1 MKPSYYAII
10 PAEVRYSKLKPNA
23 KLLYGEITALSSKEG
38 YCFATNNY
46 FAKLY
51 DVTKNTISLWVSQLN
66 KEGFITVELIKKGE
80 QITERRLGII
90 KIDDRSIIKID
101 DLSTTRINI
110 TNNISNRKDKFIK
123 EVDLLAVATAL
134 EPINWIETRDK
145 FVSYWSEFNKSKTK
159 MRWELERTWNT
170 HKRLFRWIENGK
182 KWDTKKPVSKL
193 KAKLAT
199 YSRVQ
204 EMINDIN
211 KK

>member
-10 PAEVRYSKLKPNA
+10 PAEVRYSNLKPNA

-66 KEGFITVELIKKGE
+66 KEGFISVELIKKGE
-80 QITERRLGII
+80 QITERRIGIT
-90 KIDDRSIIKID
+90 KIDDRSITKIN
-101 DLSTTRINI
+101 DLSTTRINT
-110 TNNISNRKDKFIK
+110 TNNISNRKEKFIQ
-123 EVDLLAVATAL
+123 EVLSL
-134 EPINWIETRDK
+134 ETNEDISKDFIL
-145 FVSYWSEFNKSKTK
+145 YWCELNKSKTR
-159 MRWELERTWNT
+159 MRYELENTWNT
-170 HKRLFRWIENGK
+170 SSRIQRWK
-182 KWDTKKPVSKL
+182 KNISKWNTKKPASKL